1 MIILK
6 NIILVIL
13 FIMTVFYLG
22 KLVYNDYKE
31 MNS

>member
-1 MIILK
+1 MIIRK

>member
-22 KLVYNDYKE
+22 KLMYNDYKE

>member
-6 NIILVIL
+6 NIILIIL

-22 KLVYNDYKE
+22 KLMYNDYKE